1 MRGSR
6 DGWTEGATDDISTR
20 HPTRMRV
27 LFLVQGEGRGH
38 LTQALA
44 LAPMLRRAG
53 HEIAAVIVGASPAR
67 TVPPFFVDEIGAP
80 VERVD
85 EPGFGF
91 RAGGV
96 DWGRTLLGNAGRL
109 GAFRAAL
116 RALDAA
122 VDRYRPDVVVNF
134 YTLLGGLAGRRRS
147 RTVCPTVC
155 IGHQYAFHHPVY
167 PFPAGHHTARSL
179 ARAWT
184 DATVPPGARRL
195 ALSFYDAP
203 PVEARNLRI
212 VPPLLRD
219 SLARHSV
226 TDDGSLLVYLLHA
239 DYAPRVEAWAA
250 RHPETR
256 LHVFWDRADAPVA
269 LDRGPNLTFHRLDG
283 AHFLRRMAAC
293 HALVCTAG
301 FESVCEAMYLG
312 KPALMVPVG
321 GHFEQ
326 ACNARDAAA
335 LGAGLHRRDFD
346 IDALLATAATHVPV
360 PGFRAWA
367 DRAEEVIVGEIERAA
382 GVTRGAAR
390 AGGDGWDDA
399 PDATATAIA
408 GAIRGDGH
416 TASVALA
423 A

>member
-1 MRGSR
+1 M
-6 DGWTEGATDDISTR
+6 
-20 HPTRMRV
+20 
-27 LFLVQGEGRGH
+27 
-38 LTQALA
+38 
-44 LAPMLRRAG
+44 
-53 HEIAAVIVGASPAR
+53 
-67 TVPPFFVDEIGAP
+67 
-80 VERVD
+80 
-85 EPGFGF
+85 
-91 RAGGV
+91 
-96 DWGRTLLGNAGRL
+96 
-109 GAFRAAL
+109 
-116 RALDAA
+116 
-122 VDRYRPDVVVNF
+122 
-134 YTLLGGLAGRRRS
+134 
-147 RTVCPTVC
+147 
-155 IGHQYAFHHPVY
+155 
-167 PFPAGHHTARSL
+167 
-179 ARAWT
+179 
-184 DATVPPGARRL
+184 
-195 ALSFYDAP
+195 
-203 PVEARNLRI
+203 
-212 VPPLLRD
+212 PPLLRD
-219 SLARHSV
+219 PLARHRV

-326 ACNARDAAA
+326 ACNARDAAV

-360 PGFRAWA
+360 SGFRAWA

-399 PDATATAIA
+399 PDTTATAIA
-408 GAIRGDGH
+408 GAIRGDG
-416 TASVALA
+416 TPRASPSPREASVWGRPTQRHDVTQSKPRRLRSRCACN
-423 A
+423 